1 MVMPLS
7 LLVHTMYRKWQNLSE
22 LAHVVMA
29 PAVVFAAQVKDE
41 DAVVEGEG
49 DVPDGQGD
57 PVAPL
62 LSCLHFSR
70 FPVLLLVHFLLSLS
84 LSAALVGGTSQAQEE
99 KEGRG
104 GPEEGGR
111 GKRLKSRRARKARE
125 EEGRHPPPHPRSH

>member
-1 MVMPLS
+1 MV
-7 LLVHTMYRKWQNLSE
+7 
-22 LAHVVMA
+22 
-29 PAVVFAAQVKDE
+29 PAVAAAAQDKDE

-99 KEGRG
+99 KEKEGKRRG
-104 GPEEGGR
+104 GRE
-111 GKRLKSRRARKARE
+111 RE
-125 EEGRHPPPHPRSH
+125 EAQKSESEKGQRRGGETSSSTSSFALRAKSKEKKKGDLGRKHD